1 MDIRQTLV
9 VHSTFEQM
17 LNELKENGRPA
28 ALLFDEQ
35 GLTRH
40 EGTVTQLREE
50 AGIMN
55 VHLSDGK
62 IIPLKAI
69 VAVNGVFLSDYSE
82 C

>member
-9 VHSTFEQM
+9 VHTTFEQM

-28 ALLFDEQ
+28 ALLFDEG

-40 EGTVTQLREE
+40 EGTVTQLRDE